1 MYPMILGESL
11 IKTLRVNQ
19 QQKTKK
25 EEKKSNEFVPEKYTS
40 KSWYESLQR
49 TVSFL
54 PLRESGAES
63 SDSEV
68 RERSRDPWTNMAE
81 TPRDFHCSLTFS
93 PLV

>member
-40 KSWYESLQR
+40 KS
-49 TVSFL
+49 
-54 PLRESGAES
+54 
-63 SDSEV
+63 
-68 RERSRDPWTNMAE
+68 
-81 TPRDFHCSLTFS
+81 
-93 PLV
+93 